1 MELTEREKAL
11 ENAIEQLEKRFGKGT
26 IMRLRGGEVIPVET
40 IPTGSLALDKALGIG
55 GVPRGRIVEIYG
67 QESSGKTTLCLH
79 IISEA
84 QRRGGIAAFIDAENA
99 LDPTYAQKIG
109 VDLESLLISQPDSGE
124 QALEIVETLI
134 RSNAVDLIVIDSVA
148 ALTPRAEIEGDMG
161 DSHVGLQ
168 ARLMSQALRK
178 LTSVVNKTKTCLIF
192 TNQLREKIGV
202 TYGNPEITPGGRA
215 LKFYASVRIEMRA
228 TESLKSGSD
237 MIGKKV
243 KVKVTKNKL
252 APPFTEAEFEMIFGE
267 GISREGD
274 ILDTGVEMGIIQRS
288 GAWYS
293 YGEHKLGQGRDKAKE
308 FFRENPQIA
317 AEIEGKIRE
326 VINAQKG
333 TGEMPEKTTAE
344 EETIEEAAN

>member
-1 MELTEREKAL
+1 MELTERQKAL
-11 ENAIEQLEKRFGKGT
+11 EDAIEQLEKRFGKGT

-67 QESSGKTTLCLH
+67 QEASGKTTLCLH
-79 IISEA
+79 IISEV
-84 QRRGGIAAFIDAENA
+84 QKRGGVAAFIDAENA
-99 LDPTYAQKIG
+99 LDPGYAQRIG

-134 RSNAVDLIVIDSVA
+134 RSNAVDVIVIDSVA

-178 LTSVVNKTKTCLIF
+178 LTSAVNRAKTCLIF
-192 TNQLREKIGV
+192 TNQLREKIGG
-202 TYGNPEITPGGRA
+202 YGNPEITPGGRA

-237 MIGKKV
+237 MIGKKI

-274 ILDTGVEMGIIQRS
+274 ILDTGVNLGIIERS

-293 YGEHKLGQGRDKAKE
+293 YGEHKLGQGRDKVKE

-317 AEIEGKIRE
+317 AEIEGRIRE
-326 VINAQKG
+326 SINPNKMEI
-333 TGEMPEKTTAE
+333 GETV
-344 EETIEEAAN
+344 EETSEERET